1 MQNAGAVP
9 TTRALWICACVT
21 MDDAPTWLIYEGT
34 DGTLIWSRIP
44 DGADVS
50 DIVSAGSITGD
61 HTDPTSVLEWLRRQA
76 PTPWAGGDG
85 VDNDDVLDWFTRRL
99 VRPTA

>member
-1 MQNAGAVP
+1 
-9 TTRALWICACVT
+9 
-21 MDDAPTWLIYEGT
+21 MDNAPTWLIYEGA
-34 DGTLIWSRIP
+34 DSTLIWSRIP

-50 DIVSAGSITGD
+50 DIVAADSITGD

-85 VDNDDVLDWFTRRL
+85 RDDDGVLDWFTRRL